1 MTCKRYGI
9 LFFLLLA
16 MTGMLWSQEEFEK
29 LNFVNIKEGI
39 SKRAV
44 SSIIRDHYGFTWI
57 GTSGAG
63 LYRYDGINYTAYTYD
78 WKDENSINSDLV
90 YCIYLDGKN
99 RLWIGTDNG
108 LNVYKRDLDTF
119 ERIELRSALSPGSD
133 GAVVV
138 RCLLEDNNGNLLVGT
153 VNEGLIKVQPNDLK
167 VSKIASDGPPDRLFQ
182 ISALIKNKQGTIY
195 AATDIGLKTYN
206 EHEHSLS
213 QSKFNTDG
221 LIKEIKEPLESL
233 LVDNDDNLWLGTR
246 VNGVIKIRER
256 YDSYQ
261 ITAFSISKKRILSML
276 YVNEN
281 MMLCGTENDGL
292 IVIDKDGRILQKYV
306 YNKFDNN
313 SLKSNSIWSLHLDNE
328 NRIWLGYF
336 NKGVGIHDKLYNKFE
351 RIESL
356 PNNTN
361 SLQAGSVT
369 GIVKDASGKLWIS
382 MEGGGVDIYDPVT
395 KEFQHVNRNDKT
407 YYSGLETDEIIT
419 IFIDSREHIWLC
431 SWNGGIYV
439 LKKGAKK
446 FVNYSVQSTNGAIT
460 SDNIFD
466 ITEDSRGIIWI
477 ASFVHGLHY
486 YDPEK
491 DRFFHCNSEP
501 FVTSGLVNSDLRVVL
516 ADSDD
521 TIWLGATDGLYR
533 VTFHKDQTFSVIS
546 MKNKM
551 SRELKDHPGTHH
563 ILTLYEAKDK
573 RIWIGTDGGGLF
585 VFHPENQEISR
596 IKDIEGFNEKA
607 VSSITESSDG
617 VLWISGKS
625 GITKLD
631 INTNTATNFT
641 ADDGLLGNDFNNN
654 AVFNDDDNTLYFGS
668 YRGINYVDPN
678 QIAIN
683 KSPPSLY
690 LTGFKLFNKQ
700 VSPNIKNSPLKKVI
714 SETESI
720 TLTHDQSVFTIEYV
734 GINYTRPEK
743 NKYAYYL
750 EGFDAD
756 WNYVGNVRSATYT
769 NLAQGTYTFKVKSAN
784 NDGVWNR
791 EPLELT
797 ITILPPWWQTRL
809 AYFSYILC
817 CLVGFFAI
825 NKFLRH
831 RFKEKQAIKFEREKR
846 MQEEQCTTKNYSS
859 LPTFHMSSERRLH

>member
-1 MTCKRYGI
+1 MAWKRYGI

-16 MTGMLWSQEEFEK
+16 TAGMLWSQEEFEK

-63 LYRYDGINYTAYTYD
+63 LHRYDGINYKAYTYD

-108 LNVYKRDLDTF
+108 LNVYKRDMDTF
-119 ERIELRSALSPGSD
+119 ERIDLRSALSPGSD
-133 GAVVV
+133 GTVVI

-153 VNEGLIKVQPNDLK
+153 VNEGLIKVHPDDLK
-167 VSKIASDGPPDRLFQ
+167 VSKVASDGPPDRLFQ
-182 ISALIKNKQGTIY
+182 ISALIKNKQGAIY

-213 QSKFNTDG
+213 QSKFNTGG
-221 LIKEIKEPLESL
+221 LVKEIKEPLESL
-233 LVDNDDNLWLGTR
+233 LVDNTNNLWLGTR
-246 VNGVIKIRER
+246 VNGIIRIREQHN
-256 YDSYQ
+256 SYQ
-261 ITAFSISKKRILSML
+261 ITAFPISKKRILSML
-276 YVNEN
+276 YINEN

-292 IVIDKDGRILQKYV
+292 IVIDKDGRILQKYM

-336 NKGVGIHDKLYNKFE
+336 NKGIGIHDKLYNKFE

-356 PNNTN
+356 PNNTS

-395 KEFQHVNRNDKT
+395 KEFQHINSNDKKH
-407 YYSGLETDEIIT
+407 YSGLETDEIIT
-419 IFIDSREHIWLC
+419 IFIDSRENTWLC
-431 SWNGGIYV
+431 SWNGGIYF

-491 DRFFHCNSEP
+491 DQFFHCNSEP
-501 FVTSGLVNSDLRVVL
+501 FVTNGLVNSDIRVVL

-533 VTFHKDQTFSVIS
+533 VTFHEDRTFSVIS
-546 MKNKM
+546 MRAKM

-563 ILTLYEAKDK
+563 ILTLYESKDK

-625 GITKLD
+625 GITKLEL
-631 INTNTATNFT
+631 NTNTATNFT

-654 AVFNDDDNTLYFGS
+654 AVFNDDDKILYFGS

-683 KSPPSLY
+683 KNPPSLY
-690 LTGFKLFNKQ
+690 LT
-700 VSPNIKNSPLKKVI
+700 
-714 SETESI
+714 
-720 TLTHDQSVFTIEYV
+720 
-734 GINYTRPEK
+734 
-743 NKYAYYL
+743 
-750 EGFDAD
+750 
-756 WNYVGNVRSATYT
+756 
-769 NLAQGTYTFKVKSAN
+769 
-784 NDGVWNR
+784 
-791 EPLELT
+791 
-797 ITILPPWWQTRL
+797 
-809 AYFSYILC
+809 
-817 CLVGFFAI
+817 
-825 NKFLRH
+825 
-831 RFKEKQAIKFEREKR
+831 
-846 MQEEQCTTKNYSS
+846 
-859 LPTFHMSSERRLH
+859 